1 MATYLTSILQGNDE
15 NWLTRRNSFDDEAER
30 ETDRD
35 LSFLDVEEDVGG
47 NPAEAA
53 TAAAAAA
60 AAGRIAKI
68 DAIVEAKLGELETL
82 CGMAAS
88 TKQGGRVASAGLDD
102 SVYTD
107 DTVSAKQIALQ
118 KRSETK
124 RRKEQRQRRAGRTDG
139 LSSDEESDSEDSDDL
154 LDMDDDSDEDGPSR
168 KRKRHR
174 KRKAIGASGGPTSVK
189 SQARA
194 GAHVIL
200 DESMSV
206 GLSDALLTRLVS
218 LITSDASPELGGQA
232 VSTLLQ
238 AANPRGP
245 MPSSLAVNITA
256 ALPRWPASVQRTA
269 AAWICVH
276 FEQFDS
282 RPALGRLTAVFL
294 HWMRLPTLRPYLAHV
309 LVRCMRR
316 SDVTAVRVRKLQR
329 YSATDETG
337 GVDAVLSVVAS
348 FYPAW
353 VSVPRGAPQS
363 NLARSR
369 QNPWKPKASER
380 LWAQRAQSVVRE
392 ATKLARALGTAPP
405 TTPKA
410 PQLRSDE
417 RMQRAVRA
425 EVVPGATFGA
435 IAKASGAGPTDVS
448 RMQDIRKLATTLADG
463 STARSLAVPTR
474 TASILGS
481 RQLQHQLML
490 TAPRSVAEKL
500 AYWIRFVFSEEL
512 VNRASDVHASRR
524 VRLLLEACVSF
535 ARFCGETHPALTSF
549 VASLLRMS
557 PAAVDPLSVSDEAS
571 TLLRPLLQL
580 IALSPPQAFEDLY
593 ANYLR
598 VLGRVADAGSV
609 GTKAAII
616 DTLRV
621 LVTSWARVD
630 YRPARDVSSAKGRF
644 VLNRLEGNVDYYR
657 SLRELMSFSMQLGA
671 MQVMATDDHTL
682 VSVAAHRL
690 SAACTTAHTRFGVP
704 FVVLPPVSLVY
715 RPLYSLNVVDL
726 SLAAGV
732 LGALRREFESLKKQD
747 AAMDGDDYGLSFRN
761 GIEFIRDY
769 NAFVWNYCSALW
781 REKTFAPTADDP
793 DRLTD
798 TLGLTDDVVEKLLAT
813 GYTQRELAATLSIS
827 SSLTFVGQLQVYMDE
842 GNDHPSQDKVHFLDW
857 LAERYH
863 MAGLSNFLYS
873 FIGVL
878 VTKRKRQQRR
888 A

>member
-1 MATYLTSILQGNDE
+1 M
-15 NWLTRRNSFDDEAER
+15 F
-30 ETDRD
+30 
-35 LSFLDVEEDVGG
+35 
-47 NPAEAA
+47 
-53 TAAAAAA
+53 
-60 AAGRIAKI
+60 K
-68 DAIVEAKLGELETL
+68 K
-82 CGMAAS
+82 
-88 TKQGGRVASAGLDD
+88 
-102 SVYTD
+102 
-107 DTVSAKQIALQ
+107 
-118 KRSETK
+118 
-124 RRKEQRQRRAGRTDG
+124 RKEQRQRLAGRTDG
-139 LSSDEESDSEDSDDL
+139 LSSDEDSASDDSDDDLDDSED
-154 LDMDDDSDEDGPSR
+154 DGPSSR
-168 KRKRHR
+168 KRKRTR
-174 KRKAIGASGGPTSVK
+174 KRKPAGAAAGRTAIK
-189 SQARA
+189 SQARV
-194 GAHVIL
+194 GARVVL
-200 DESMSV
+200 EESASV
-206 GLSDALLTRLVS
+206 GLSDALLTRLVQLVTSEAS
-218 LITSDASPELGGQA
+218 LELGGHA
-232 VSTLLQ
+232 INTLLQ

-245 MPSSLAVNITA
+245 MPSALAITITA
-256 ALPRWPASVQRTA
+256 ALPRWPAAVQRVA

-276 FEQFDS
+276 YEQFDS
-282 RPALGRLTAVFL
+282 RVVLGRLTAVFL

-316 SDVTAVRVRKLQR
+316 SDVTVVRVRKLQR
-329 YSATDETG
+329 YSSTDDTG

-353 VSVPRGAPQS
+353 VSVPRGPPRS
-363 NLARSR
+363 NLARTR
-369 QNPWKPKASER
+369 QNPWKPTSSER
-380 LWAQRAQSVVRE
+380 AWAQRAQAVVRE

-405 TTPKA
+405 KTPKA
-410 PQLRSDE
+410 PELRGDA
-417 RMQRAVRA
+417 RMRRAVRA
-425 EVVPGATFGA
+425 EVVPSATFGS
-435 IAKASGAGPTDVS
+435 IAKSSGAGPTDVS
-448 RMQDIRKLATTLADG
+448 RMQDIRKLASTLADG

-512 VNRASDVHASRR
+512 VNRASDAHASRR
-524 VRLLLEACVSF
+524 VRILLEACVSF
-535 ARFCGETHPALTSF
+535 ARFCGETHPALTTF
-549 VASLLRMS
+549 VASLLRMA
-557 PAAVDPLSVSDEAS
+557 PAALDPLSVSDDSS
-571 TLLRPLLQL
+571 TLLRPLLHL

-616 DTLRV
+616 DTLRL
-621 LVTSWARVD
+621 LVTSWSRVD

-671 MQVMATDDHTL
+671 MQVMATDDHAL

-690 SAACTTAHTRFGVP
+690 SAACATAHTHFGVP

-715 RPLYSLNVVDL
+715 RPLYSLNVIDL

-781 REKTFAPTADDP
+781 REKTFAPAADDP

-798 TLGLTDDVVEKLLAT
+798 TLGLADDVVDKLLAT
-813 GYTQRELAATLSIS
+813 GYSQRELAATLSIA
-827 SSLTFVGQLQVYMDE
+827 SSLTFVGPMQVYMDA

-857 LAERYH
+857 LTEHYH